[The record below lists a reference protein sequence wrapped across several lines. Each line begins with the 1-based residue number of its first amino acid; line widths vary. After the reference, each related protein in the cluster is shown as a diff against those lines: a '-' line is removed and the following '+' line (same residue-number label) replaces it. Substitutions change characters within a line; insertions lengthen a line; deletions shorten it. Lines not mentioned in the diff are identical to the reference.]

1 MWCRGTGDRCAPLT
15 RCSLLCSRM
24 MDIAKAMRLK
34 ISKAKGLPGLGDD
47 QNHKLGTLS
56 LPLPVQK
63 ASVSQRKRKK
73 MN

>member
-1 MWCRGTGDRCAPLT
+1 MRQRTCAPHSHSV
-15 RCSLLCSRM
+15 SLVFSRM

-34 ISKAKGLPGLGDD
+34 VSKAKGLPELENN

-56 LPLPVQK
+56 LPLPMQK
-63 ASVSQRKRKK
+63 ASGNQKKRKK

>member
-1 MWCRGTGDRCAPLT
+1 
-15 RCSLLCSRM
+15 M

-34 ISKAKGLPGLGDD
+34 VSKAKGLPELENN

-56 LPLPVQK
+56 LPLPMQK
-63 ASVSQRKRKK
+63 ASGNQKKRKK

>member
-1 MWCRGTGDRCAPLT
+1 
-15 RCSLLCSRM
+15 M